1 MGNDTIIKI
10 NGDAD
15 IIRCRTEVRKVA
27 VELGYSI
34 PDQTRMVTAASE
46 LARNIVNYSGEG
58 RMIICLVSNSSKNGI
73 KLIFEDNGPGFD
85 IGEAMEIGFSTGNG
99 LGLGLPGSQK
109 LMDEFDV
116 KSKKGKGTTV
126 TAVKWFRS

>member
-1 MGNDTIIKI
+1 MKNDTIIKI

-27 VELGYSI
+27 AELGYSV

-46 LARNIVNYSGEG
+46 LARNIVVYSGEG
-58 RMIICLVSNSSKNGI
+58 RMIICLVSNSSEKGI

-85 IGEAMEIGFSTGNG
+85 IWEAMEMGFSTGNG
-99 LGLGLPGSQK
+99 MGLGLPGSQK

-116 KSKKGKGTTV
+116 RSEKGKGTTV
-126 TAVKWFRS
+126 TVVKWLRS